1 MLLKIFHR
9 DNLEIKICHNLCA
22 LSTELEIPAASV
34 VVVGVTLVLVG
45 FVVELFVNVVVGVV
59 VINLVVVV
67 GRLVVVV
74 GLEVSTVVL
83 MSLDVF
89 LTNKSKKWFS
99 I

>member
-22 LSTELEIPAASV
+22 LFTELEIPAASV

-59 VINLVVVV
+59 VSVRGLLV
-67 GRLVVVV
+67 LVIV
-74 GLEVSTVVL
+74 GLL
-83 MSLDVF
+83 
-89 LTNKSKKWFS
+89 W
-99 I
+99 